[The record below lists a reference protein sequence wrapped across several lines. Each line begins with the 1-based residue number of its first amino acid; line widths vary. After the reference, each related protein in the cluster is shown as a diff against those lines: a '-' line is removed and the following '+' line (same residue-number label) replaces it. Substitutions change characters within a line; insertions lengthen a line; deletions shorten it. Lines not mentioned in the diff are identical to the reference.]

1 MAGSLRLGP
10 RAIVSA
16 SVRTAPLVF
25 SAALGYA
32 SALCAQDL
40 PTVRYTSEDGL
51 LNDSL
56 HTLLQEPGGVLWVGG
71 SAALNRFD
79 GQRFTPYGSKDG
91 LDIGTGVNYL
101 ALDKRG
107 DLWIATNGGG
117 IYRFDRR
124 TTDRT
129 QFITNLK
136 VGDSRASNR
145 VNVIHLQDD
154 GKMWAGTD
162 VGLFV
167 LESPGRFRRVPLV
180 PPGSP
185 EPDAHLIMGFARVG
199 SWLWIGTP
207 TGAYRCN
214 LERDAC
220 AAASAGRVRSLLVD
234 RQGHVWIAR
243 ERGIERWALD
253 GTGAL
258 TGKPE
263 RFLETIQIR
272 RVAGASDGVLVLTE
286 DRRVLSIVGGTVR
299 ILFTVADTQRLNDIV
314 EDQAQNLWVATT
326 SGLVGIRRQGVT
338 LFSAHVRLRP
348 PHLMSLRID
357 GQRQPFAIAEG
368 EWVQRIE
375 GDRVSAVRL
384 LLPDGVRRSAWPSN
398 AVQID
403 SQGDIWFGTT
413 NGLYRFARPV
423 FSAQP
428 AGVTPSAHY
437 SLRDGLAS
445 AHVAELFEDSR
456 GDLWIAHVPG
466 DGGTLSIWRR
476 TSGRFEG
483 MGEAQGLPRSSQLG
497 SFAEDAQGAVWA
509 RLREGGLARL
519 RDGRATIFGAEQGLP
534 SFIATLMADRR
545 GRLWV
550 GGADTI
556 GRIDDPSAEVI
567 QASTVAHGLGSMVLA
582 LAEHP
587 SGTVLVG
594 TQEGL
599 FLFDAERGQLSR
611 YSAFEGL
618 PRGAIDM
625 LALEP
630 SGDVLVSAGRTIA
643 RLVLSSRAQTHALS
657 CVISTLRLGNRMVP
671 LPERGMQLM
680 DDVEL
685 SPDQNQIDIELA
697 GVSSR
702 LGEPMTYEYR
712 LRGVSDAWTRAPDRR
727 VNFAGL
733 APGHYTLEARTASD
747 DGVARS
753 APVALAFTVLPP
765 WYQRGWFVSFVALA
779 CLLGAYAAHRA
790 RLARAV
796 QTERLRSRIATDLHD
811 DIGSSLSQIAI
822 LAEVARRRAGASQP
836 AVAEPLAS
844 IATTSRDLVDAMSDI
859 VWAVNP
865 RTDSL
870 SDLTRRMHRFAEET
884 LGGADIGLRF
894 SAPPEDVD
902 LKIGADLRREL
913 YLILKESVNNIAR
926 HAGASEASIEL
937 SLHRHELRL
946 EISDNG
952 RGFDPAARVD
962 GNGIASMKKR
972 AAAFGGRLSLESR
985 AGHGTQVRLS
995 ARLPGLMH

>member
-1 MAGSLRLGP
+1 MCA
-10 RAIVSA
+10 A
-16 SVRTAPLVF
+16 VRIAPFVF
-25 SAALGYA
+25 SAVLGYA
-32 SALCAQDL
+32 GALCAQDL

-51 LNDSL
+51 LNDTL

-71 SAALNRFD
+71 SAALSRFD
-79 GQRFTPYGSKDG
+79 GQRFTAYGGKDG
-91 LDIGTGVNYL
+91 LDIGTGVNDL
-101 ALDKRG
+101 AIDKRG

-145 VNVIHLQDD
+145 VNVIHLQND
-154 GKMWAGTD
+154 GKIWAGTD

-167 LESPGRFRRVPLV
+167 LEAPGRFRRVPLV
-180 PPGSP
+180 LPGSP
-185 EPDAHLIMGFARVG
+185 EPDAHLIMGFARDG
-199 SWLWIGTP
+199 SSLWVGTP
-207 TGAYRCN
+207 TGAYRCD

-220 AAASAGRVRSLLVD
+220 VAASAGRVRGLLVD
-234 RQGHVWIAR
+234 RQRHIWIAR
-243 ERGIERWALD
+243 ERGIQRWTLD
-253 GTGAL
+253 GTGSL
-258 TGKPE
+258 SGKPE
-263 RFLETIQIR
+263 LYLETIQVR
-272 RVAGASDGVLVLTE
+272 KVTDTSDGVLVLTE
-286 DRRVLSIVGGTVR
+286 DRRVISIVGGAVR
-299 ILFTVADTQRLNDIV
+299 ILFAVADTQRLNDIV

-338 LFSAHVRLRP
+338 LFSAHARLRP

-368 EWVQRIE
+368 EWVQKID
-375 GDRVSAVRL
+375 GDRVSSVRL
-384 LLPDGVRRSAWPSN
+384 VLPAGVRRSAWPSN
-398 AVQID
+398 AVQLD
-403 SQGDIWFGTT
+403 SQGDIWLGTS

-437 SLRDGLAS
+437 ALRDGLAS
-445 AHVAELFEDSR
+445 LLVAELFEDST

-476 TSGRFEG
+476 ASGRFER

-534 SFIATLMADRR
+534 SFVATLMADRR

-567 QASTVAHGLGSMVLA
+567 HASTAVHGIGSMVLS

-587 SGTVLVG
+587 SGTIAVG

-599 FLFDAERGQLSR
+599 FLFDEDRGQLSR

-630 SGDVLVSAGRTIA
+630 GGSLLVSAGRTIA
-643 RLVLSSRAQTHALS
+643 RIVLPSRGEPTHALT
-657 CVISTLRLGNRMVP
+657 CVISTLRLGNRVVP
-671 LPERGMQLM
+671 LPERGLQLM

-733 APGHYTLEARTASD
+733 APGDYTLEARTASD
-747 DGVARS
+747 DGAARS
-753 APVALAFTVLPP
+753 APVALVFTVLPP
-765 WYQRGWFVSFVALA
+765 WYQRGWFISLVALT
-779 CLLGAYAAHRA
+779 CLLAAYAAHRA

-844 IATTSRDLVDAMSDI
+844 IASTSRDLVDAMSDI

-894 SAPPEDVD
+894 SAPPEHVE

-926 HAGASEASIEL
+926 HSAATEASIEL
-937 SLHRHELRL
+937 SVHRHELRL
-946 EISDNG
+946 EICDNG

-962 GNGIASMKKR
+962 GNGIASMNKR
-972 AAAFGGRLSLESR
+972 AAAFGGRLSIESS
-985 AGHGTQVRLS
+985 AGQGSRVRLS